1 MHRIVLFAA
10 AITSSIVA
18 FGGAAQ
24 ADTQKGRCSVVAS
37 VHGGKKFVVLKC
49 DRASHPG
56 DYIIRS
62 QVWEKDDR
70 ASYNKLARLSG
81 RRFTCDITFTNM
93 SRSGG
98 MEWTNYNIGKCR

>member
-18 FGGAAQ
+18 FGGSAQ